1 MNKVLLVFG
10 YLQAE
15 DVGGTITIHMFGAY
29 FGLAASWALGPPPSL
44 AAAQEDK
51 VSDIFALVGT
61 GILWVYWPSF
71 VGATETSHD
80 VYAQRCLSNTVWSL
94 AASTAATFYMSHRLS
109 RRRKFDPVHIA
120 NATLAGGVAMGTS
133 ARLVTSPGAAIAL
146 GALAGALSVI
156 GYVYLSP
163 FLLKR
168 FGIADS
174 K

>member
-1 MNKVLLVFG
+1 
-10 YLQAE
+10 
-15 DVGGTITIHMFGAY
+15 
-29 FGLAASWALGPPPSL
+29 
-44 AAAQEDK
+44 
-51 VSDIFALVGT
+51 
-61 GILWVYWPSF
+61 
-71 VGATETSHD
+71 

-94 AASTAATFYMSHRLS
+94 PALTAATFYMSRRLS

-120 NATLAGGVAMGTS
+120 NATLAGGVAIGTS
-133 ARLVTSPGAAIAL
+133 ARLVTSPGGAIAF

-168 FGIADS
+168 VGIADS